1 MSVNRIYLAN
11 NDTSVIVVNKNK
23 FNQKFAFF
31 VIIYYSYIEESAFLY
46 YFEKVFDRF
55 MVYLSLTE

>member
-23 FNQKFAFF
+23 LQIFNTIHDTKKEKLT
-31 VIIYYSYIEESAFLY
+31 VIFSSPYAVELLI
-46 YFEKVFDRF
+46 K
-55 MVYLSLTE
+55 